1 MRMKT
6 DANLDRLC
14 MNAKRFL
21 SLDMV
26 ESERYA
32 GHDGVAIGMNRFG
45 GGAPAEIL
53 HKEFSITAERAAEA
67 GSKFVRREGGEA

>member
-1 MRMKT
+1 MDMKT
-6 DANLDRLC
+6 DAKLDQLC

-26 ESERYA
+26 DSERYA

-45 GGAPAEIL
+45 ASAPAEIL
-53 HKEFSITAERAAEA
+53 HKEFSMTAERVAEA
-67 GSKFVRREGGEA
+67 GSKLVQRDGGEA